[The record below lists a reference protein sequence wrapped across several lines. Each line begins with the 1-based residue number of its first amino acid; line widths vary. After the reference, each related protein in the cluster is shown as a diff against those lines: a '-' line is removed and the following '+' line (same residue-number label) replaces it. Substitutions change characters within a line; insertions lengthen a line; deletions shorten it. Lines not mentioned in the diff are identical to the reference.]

1 MKRKN
6 NYIMP
11 ILIILLYFLVEFI
24 INFLFIKWL
33 GGYDNQ
39 INYDLSIIC
48 SRLIVAG
55 LFFVTIMISNKKVSD
70 YIGFKGIS
78 SKKIF
83 LYFVASILYSYAIVL
98 ISNDI
103 FECAFHLSNKYD
115 YYLISAILV
124 APLYEEIFKKIIPIE
139 FLLKK
144 NISPIFITLFISFLF
159 SINHLPSL
167 EQMCYTF
174 FLTII
179 TSLIYLKERNY
190 LYPIIFHL
198 IYNFIVLCVY

>member
-6 NYIMP
+6 NYTIS

-33 GGYDNQ
+33 GGYDSQ
-39 INYDLSIIC
+39 LNYDLSVIC
-48 SRLIVAG
+48 SRLIVAV

-70 YIGFKGIS
+70 YIGFKSIS
-78 SKKIF
+78 LKKIF
-83 LYFVASILYSYAIVL
+83 LYFVVSIFYSYAIVF

-103 FECAFHLSNKYD
+103 SESAFHLSNKNN

-139 FLLKK
+139 FLLKTS
-144 NISPIFITLFISFLF
+144 ISPLFITVFISFLF
-159 SINHLPSL
+159 SINHFAFIRANVLYIFSCNHNIINILKRKKLPISD
-167 EQMCYTF
+167 
-174 FLTII
+174 
-179 TSLIYLKERNY
+179 
-190 LYPIIFHL
+190 
-198 IYNFIVLCVY
+198 NFSFNI